1 MSATMTFLVLYQNI
15 EDIRV
20 CCDVVTSALLK
31 LRKIYDKEC
40 YDGVPSTPSENSEN
54 SLHELLNS

>member
-1 MSATMTFLVLYQNI
+1 MSAIMTFLALYQKIENI
-15 EDIRV
+15 WV
-20 CCDVVTSALLK
+20 CYNDAPSALLK

-40 YDGVPSTPSENSEN
+40 YDGVPSAPSEHSEN